1 MNDRNAGGGPPDAN
15 ERDPRLDRLYGET
28 ERSVPPAHLD
38 AAILAAARR
47 EVGAR
52 PRPLSSAVRRW
63 RVPVSI
69 AALVVLSVSVV
80 TLVQQEGSDEL
91 MHVAPGPPA
100 VSTPSEPAPAPAP
113 SPAQPDAH
121 KPSAAAPAAR
131 PRTAPPAPRDDERPG
146 ARGEVGAMSD
156 STRRDAVMGPATGAG
171 TATVPEPAAKPA
183 PQAFP
188 IPRRAGEPEAERR
201 ARTAESGAPAAEEE
215 SAKAL
220 ARSVPSKITG
230 RVQAPAWQG
239 YEKEP
244 PQKWLERIAELRR
257 QGETVAANEMVAEF
271 KRRFPDHPLPVE
283 LDRP

>member
-1 MNDRNAGGGPPDAN
+1 MMAE
-15 ERDPRLDRLYGET
+15 ERDAQLERLYRET

-52 PRPLSSAVRRW
+52 PRPLFLAVRRW

-69 AALVVLSVSVV
+69 AALVVLSVSLV

-91 MHVAPGPPA
+91 MPVAPGPPA
-100 VSTPSEPAPAPAP
+100 ASTSSEPAPAPAP

-121 KPSAAAPAAR
+121 KPSAATPAAR

-146 ARGEVGAMSD
+146 ARGELGAMSD
-156 STRRDAVMGPATGAG
+156 STRRDAVVG
-171 TATVPEPAAKPA
+171 PA

-188 IPRRAGEPEAERR
+188 IPRRAEEPEAERR

-220 ARSVPSKITG
+220 ARSMPSKVAG
-230 RVQAPAWQG
+230 QALTPAWQG

-257 QGETVAANEMVAEF
+257 QRETVAANEMVAEF